1 MDVSWTVRVPSEA
14 ASVRLVRRMLIAAA
28 ASAGIDPDVGYDLGL
43 ALTEACANVVR
54 HAGAARGYRVV
65 AGISEERCCVDVIDE
80 GQGFAAGEPG
90 CRVAERDGRPVE
102 RHALA
107 PERVPA
113 LAGQVAP
120 LPDPLPD
127 PLPAIAENGRGLM
140 LIEALSDRVSVRS
153 HPSHGAVIHFERDL
167 RPVTSALS

>member
-28 ASAGIDPDVGYDLGL
+28 ASAGIDPEVGYDLGL
-43 ALTEACANVVR
+43 AVTEACANVVR
-54 HAGAARGYRVV
+54 HAGTACGYRVV

-80 GQGFAAGEPG
+80 GHGFVASEPVCRLAEGEARPADQGATG
-90 CRVAERDGRPVE
+90 
-102 RHALA
+102 H
-107 PERVPA
+107 ERVPV
-113 LAGQVAP
+113 LTGTAGSQS
-120 LPDPLPD
+120 D
-127 PLPAIAENGRGLM
+127 PLPAVAESGRGLM

-167 RPVTSALS
+167 RPVASALN